1 MGIFKAFKTQK
12 LVVDFY
18 FNKLVIKNLLTNKT
32 LSKNATKPF
41 SHQRTILANY
51 LHLEELLKS
60 MLKELTLD
68 SPFGK
73 LKLIAKLG
81 EPIEGGITEIEKRAI
96 CDSLQHSG
104 ARFVYFS
111 EKTVP
116 LSTREALKIIEDET
130 KLMF

>member
-12 LVVDFY
+12 TIVEFY

-32 LSKNATKPF
+32 LTRKAINPF
-41 SHQRTILANY
+41 SHQRTVLANH
-51 LHLEELLKS
+51 LNLEELLKS

-73 LKLIAKLG
+73 LNLIAKLG
-81 EPIEGGITEIEKRAI
+81 EPIEGGLTEIEKRAI
-96 CDSLQHSG
+96 CDSLQHAG
-104 ARFVYFS
+104 ARAVYFS
-111 EKTVP
+111 EKTAP
-116 LSTREALKIIEDET
+116 LSTEEALEIIENET